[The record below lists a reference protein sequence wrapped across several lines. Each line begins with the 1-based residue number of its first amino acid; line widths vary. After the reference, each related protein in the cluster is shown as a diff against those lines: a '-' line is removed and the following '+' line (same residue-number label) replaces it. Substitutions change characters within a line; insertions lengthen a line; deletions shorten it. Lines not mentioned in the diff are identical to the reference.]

1 MARDPASL
9 STSHRSDLQ
18 MPYLALFRLHAKSI
32 TGSRR
37 HSQMMKADADRMF
50 SLSRG
55 RRWTA
60 LDTLRAYLFRIERI
74 LTHPGA
80 VESAIRARMRR
91 SY

>member
-1 MARDPASL
+1 
-9 STSHRSDLQ
+9 
-18 MPYLALFRLHAKSI
+18 
-32 TGSRR
+32 
-37 HSQMMKADADRMF
+37 MMKADADRMF

-60 LDTLRAYLFRIERI
+60 LDTVRAYLFRIERI